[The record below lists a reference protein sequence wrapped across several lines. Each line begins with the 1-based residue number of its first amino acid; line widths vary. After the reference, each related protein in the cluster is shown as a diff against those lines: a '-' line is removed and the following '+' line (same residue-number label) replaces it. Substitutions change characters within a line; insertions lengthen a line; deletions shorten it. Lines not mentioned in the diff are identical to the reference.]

1 MQIIIVGCG
10 KMGSSVAVQLVAEG
24 HRVTIVDQSESVIE
38 QISNT
43 QDVIGYVGNG
53 AVFSV
58 LESAGAKDAD
68 LLLALTESDELNL
81 LSCLIAHKI
90 GAKHTVAR
98 VRNPEYAAHMYQ
110 ISDDLGLSMT
120 VNPDRQAAE
129 EIARVLRFP
138 AAMHVELFANGR
150 VELVSSKLPEK
161 SILNGVPLYELPQ
174 KLGGKVLICAV
185 ERGGVYTIPGGSF
198 VLRGGDTLYLD
209 GGAPREV
216 AKTLRKAGVLA
227 NPVRS
232 VMIAGGGRISYYLA
246 QELLKSNLSVK
257 IIERSRDRARVMAE
271 QLPDAVVLNG
281 DVTDH
286 DLLQE
291 EGIGSTDAFVALT
304 GLDEGNILSALYA
317 KHRNVSKVIAKV
329 NNDSLETLIKDV
341 SLDSVVSP
349 KRVATNRILRYVRS
363 REASA
368 DQGEIRGLYKIA
380 DGSIEVLEFLA
391 SAENRNLLD
400 IPLKDLRTK
409 KHILI
414 ACIVRNGKAIIP
426 GGMDCIEAGDIVMVV
441 TEQRLMNDLGD
452 IMEETK

>member
-1 MQIIIVGCG
+1 MQIIVVGCG
-10 KMGSSVAVQLVAEG
+10 KMGSSLAVQLVAEG
-24 HRVTIVDQSESVIE
+24 HRVTIVDRSESVIE

-58 LESAGAKDAD
+58 LESAGAKEAD
-68 LLLALTESDELNL
+68 LMLALTESDELNL

-90 GAKHTVAR
+90 GAKHTIAR

-110 ISDDLGLSMT
+110 ISDDLGLSMA

-150 VELVSSKLPEK
+150 VELVASKLPENG
-161 SILNGVPLYELPQ
+161 ILNGIPLYELPQ

-185 ERGGVYTIPGGSF
+185 ERDGTYTIPGGSF
-198 VLRGGDTLYLD
+198 VLQGGDTIYLA
-209 GGAPREV
+209 GAPREV

-232 VMIAGGGRISYYLA
+232 VMIGGGGRVSYYLA
-246 QELLKSNLSVK
+246 QELLRSNLSVK
-257 IIERSRDRARVMAE
+257 IIERSKERARLMAE
-271 QLPDAVVLNG
+271 LLPDAVILNG

-286 DLLQE
+286 ELLQE

-329 NNDSLETLIKDV
+329 NNDSLETLVKDV

-452 IMEETK
+452 IMEDVR

>member
-10 KMGSSVAVQLVAEG
+10 KMGSTLAVQLVAEG
-24 HRVTIVDQSESVIE
+24 HRVTIVDQSEQVIE

-68 LLLALTESDELNL
+68 LMLAMTQSDELNL

-110 ISDDLGLSMT
+110 ISEDLGLSMT

-138 AAMHVELFANGR
+138 AAMHVELFAQGR

-161 SILNGVPLYELPQ
+161 SILNGIPLFELPQ
-174 KLGGKVLICAV
+174 KLGSKVLICAV
-185 ERGGVYTIPGGSF
+185 ERNGAYTIPGGSF
-198 VLRGGDTLYLD
+198 VLQGGDTLYLT
-209 GGAPREV
+209 GAPREV
-216 AKTLRKAGVLA
+216 ARTLRKAGVLA

-232 VMIAGGGRISYYLA
+232 VMIGGGGRISYYLA

-257 IIERSRDRARVMAE
+257 IIERNHDRARAMAE

-286 DLLQE
+286 ELLQE
-291 EGIGSTDAFVALT
+291 EGIESTDAFVALT

-317 KHRNVSKVIAKV
+317 KHRKVGKVIAKV
-329 NNDSLETLIKDV
+329 NNDSLETLVKDV
-341 SLDSVVSP
+341 ALDSVISP
-349 KRVATNRILRYVRS
+349 KRVASNRVLRYVRS

-391 SAENRNLLD
+391 SAENKKLLD
-400 IPLKDLRTK
+400 IPLKDLKTK

-426 GGMDCIEAGDIVMVV
+426 GGMDCIQAGDVVLVV

-452 IMEETK
+452 IVEDAR

>member
-1 MQIIIVGCG
+1 MQIIVVGCG
-10 KMGSSVAVQLVAEG
+10 KMGSSLAVQLVAEG
-24 HRVTIVDQSESVIE
+24 HRVTIVDQSEAVIE

-43 QDVIGYVGNG
+43 LDVIGYVGNG

-58 LESAGAKDAD
+58 LESAGAKEAD
-68 LLLALTESDELNL
+68 LMLALTESDELNL

-90 GAKHTVAR
+90 GAKHTIAR

-110 ISDDLGLSMT
+110 ISGDLGLSMT

-185 ERGGVYTIPGGSF
+185 ERSGEYTIPGGSF
-198 VLRGGDTLYLD
+198 VLAGGDTIYLA
-209 GGAPREV
+209 GAPREV

-232 VMIAGGGRISYYLA
+232 VMIGGGGRISFYLA
-246 QELLKSNLSVK
+246 QELLRSNLSVK
-257 IIERSRDRARVMAE
+257 IIERSKERARLMAE
-271 QLPDAVVLNG
+271 LLPDAVVLNG

-286 DLLQE
+286 ELLQE
-291 EGIGSTDAFVALT
+291 EGIENADAFVALT

-317 KHRNVSKVIAKV
+317 KRRKVSKVIAKV
-329 NNDSLETLIKDV
+329 NNDSLETLVKDV
-341 SLDSVVSP
+341 ALDSVISP
-349 KRVATNRILRYVRS
+349 KRVASNRILRYVRS
-363 REASA
+363 REAGA
-368 DQGEIRGLYKIA
+368 AHGEIRGLYKIA

-391 SAENRNLLD
+391 GNEDVALLN
-400 IPLKDLRTK
+400 IPLKDLKTK

-426 GGMDCIEAGDIVMVV
+426 GGMDSIQAGDIVMVV

-452 IMEETK
+452 IMEDIR

>member
-1 MQIIIVGCG
+1 MQIIVVGCG
-10 KMGSSVAVQLVAEG
+10 KMGSSLAVQLVAEG
-24 HRVTIVDQSESVIE
+24 HRVTIVDQSEAVIE

-43 QDVIGYVGNG
+43 LDVIGYVGNG

-58 LESAGAKDAD
+58 LESAGAKEAD
-68 LLLALTESDELNL
+68 LMLALTESDELNL

-90 GAKHTVAR
+90 GAKHTIAR

-110 ISDDLGLSMT
+110 ISGDLGLSMT

-185 ERGGVYTIPGGSF
+185 ERSGEYTIPGGSF
-198 VLRGGDTLYLD
+198 VLAGGDTIYLA
-209 GGAPREV
+209 GAPREV

-232 VMIAGGGRISYYLA
+232 VMIGGGGRISFYLA
-246 QELLKSNLSVK
+246 QELLRSNLSVK
-257 IIERSRDRARVMAE
+257 IIERSKERARLMAE
-271 QLPDAVVLNG
+271 LLPDAVVLNG

-286 DLLQE
+286 ELLQE
-291 EGIGSTDAFVALT
+291 EGIENADAFVALT

-317 KHRNVSKVIAKV
+317 KRRKVSKVIAKV
-329 NNDSLETLIKDV
+329 NNDSLETLVKDV
-341 SLDSVVSP
+341 ALDSVISP
-349 KRVATNRILRYVRS
+349 KRVASNRILRYVRS
-363 REASA
+363 REAGA
-368 DQGEIRGLYKIA
+368 AHGEIRGLYKIA

-391 SAENRNLLD
+391 GNEDVALLN
-400 IPLKDLRTK
+400 IPLKDLKTK

-426 GGMDCIEAGDIVMVV
+426 GGMDSIQAGDIVMVV

-452 IMEETK
+452 IMEDVR

>member
-1 MQIIIVGCG
+1 MQIIVVGCG
-10 KMGSSVAVQLVAEG
+10 KMGSSLAVQLVAEG
-24 HRVTIVDQSESVIE
+24 HRVTIVDRSESVIE

-58 LESAGAKDAD
+58 LESAGAKEAD
-68 LLLALTESDELNL
+68 LMLALTESDELNL

-90 GAKHTVAR
+90 GAKHTIAR

-110 ISDDLGLSMT
+110 ISDDLGLSMA

-150 VELVSSKLPEK
+150 VELVASKLPENG
-161 SILNGVPLYELPQ
+161 ILNGIPLYELPQ

-185 ERGGVYTIPGGSF
+185 ERDGTYTIPGGSF
-198 VLRGGDTLYLD
+198 VLQGGDTIYLA
-209 GGAPREV
+209 GAPREV

-232 VMIAGGGRISYYLA
+232 VMIGGGGRVSYYLA
-246 QELLKSNLSVK
+246 QELLRSNLSVK
-257 IIERSRDRARVMAE
+257 IIERSKERARLMAE
-271 QLPDAVVLNG
+271 LLPDAVILNG

-286 DLLQE
+286 ELLQE
-291 EGIGSTDAFVALT
+291 EGIENADAFVALT

-317 KHRNVSKVIAKV
+317 KRRKVSKVIAKV
-329 NNDSLETLIKDV
+329 NNDSLETLVKDV
-341 SLDSVVSP
+341 ALDSVISP
-349 KRVATNRILRYVRS
+349 KRVASNRILRYVRS
-363 REASA
+363 REAGA
-368 DQGEIRGLYKIA
+368 AHGEIRGLYKIA

-391 SAENRNLLD
+391 GNEDAALLN
-400 IPLKDLRTK
+400 IPLKDLKTK

-452 IMEETK
+452 IMEDVR

>member
-1 MQIIIVGCG
+1 MQIIVVGCG
-10 KMGSSVAVQLVAEG
+10 KMGASLAVQLVQEG
-24 HRVTIVDQSESVIE
+24 HRVTIVDRSEAVIE

-58 LESAGAKDAD
+58 LESAGAAEAD
-68 LLLALTESDELNL
+68 LMLALTESDELNL

-90 GAKHTVAR
+90 GAKHTIAR
-98 VRNPEYAAHMYQ
+98 VRNPEYAAHMYR
-110 ISDDLGLSMT
+110 ISEDLGLSMT

-129 EIARVLRFP
+129 EIARILRFP

-150 VELVSSKLPEK
+150 VELVASKLPEQ
-161 SILNGVPLYELPQ
+161 SVLSGIPLFELPQ
-174 KLGGKVLICAV
+174 KLGSKVLICAV
-185 ERGGVYTIPGGSF
+185 ERNGTYTIPGGSF
-198 VLRGGDTLYLD
+198 VLQGGDTLYLT
-209 GGAPREV
+209 GAPREV

-232 VMIAGGGRISYYLA
+232 VIIGGGGRISYYLA
-246 QELLKSNLSVK
+246 QELCKSNLSVK
-257 IIERSRDRARVMAE
+257 IIEHSKERAREMAE
-271 QLPDAVVLNG
+271 LLPDAVILNG

-286 DLLQE
+286 ELLQE
-291 EGIGSTDAFVALT
+291 EGIEGTDAFVALT

-317 KHRNVSKVIAKV
+317 KRRKVSKVIAKV

-341 SLDSVVSP
+341 ALDSVISP
-349 KRVATNRILRYVRS
+349 KGIATNQILRYVRA

-368 DQGEIRGLYKIA
+368 GHGEIRGLYKIA
-380 DGSIEVLEFLA
+380 DGSIEVLEFRA
-391 SAENRNLLD
+391 SPENKQLLN
-400 IPLKDLRTK
+400 IPLKDLKTK

-426 GGMDCIEAGDIVMVV
+426 SGMDAIAAGDLVLVV

-452 IMEETK
+452 IMEDAR

>member
-1 MQIIIVGCG
+1 MQIIVVGCG
-10 KMGSSVAVQLVAEG
+10 KMGSSLAVQLVAEG

-58 LESAGAKDAD
+58 LESAGAKEAD
-68 LLLALTESDELNL
+68 LMLALTESDELNL

-90 GAKHTVAR
+90 GAKHTIAR

-110 ISDDLGLSMT
+110 ISDDLGLSMA

-185 ERGGVYTIPGGSF
+185 ERGGTYTIPGGSF
-198 VLRGGDTLYLD
+198 VLQGGDTIYLA
-209 GGAPREV
+209 GAPREV
-216 AKTLRKAGVLA
+216 AKTLRKAGILA

-232 VMIAGGGRISYYLA
+232 VIIGGGGRVSYYLA
-246 QELLKSNLSVK
+246 QELLRANLSVK
-257 IIERSRDRARVMAE
+257 IIEKNQNRARMMAE
-271 QLPDAVVLNG
+271 LLPDAVILNG

-286 DLLQE
+286 ELLEE
-291 EGIGSTDAFVALT
+291 EGIESADAFVALT

-317 KHRNVSKVIAKV
+317 KRRKVSKVIAKV
-329 NNDSLETLIKDV
+329 NNDSLETLVKDV
-341 SLDSVVSP
+341 ALDSVISP
-349 KRVATNRILRYVRS
+349 KRVASNRILRYVRS
-363 REASA
+363 REAGA
-368 DQGEIRGLYKIA
+368 AHGEIRGLYKIA

-391 SAENRNLLD
+391 GSEDVALLN
-400 IPLKDLRTK
+400 IPLKDLKTK

-426 GGMDCIEAGDIVMVV
+426 GGIDCIEAGDIVMVV

-452 IMEETK
+452 IMEDVR

>member
-1 MQIIIVGCG
+1 MQIIVVGCG
-10 KMGSSVAVQLVAEG
+10 KMGSSLAVQLVAEG
-24 HRVTIVDQSESVIE
+24 HRVTIVDQSEAVIE

-43 QDVIGYVGNG
+43 LDVIGYVGNG

-58 LESAGAKDAD
+58 LESAGAKEAD
-68 LLLALTESDELNL
+68 LMLALTESDELNL

-90 GAKHTVAR
+90 GAKHTIAR

-185 ERGGVYTIPGGSF
+185 ERSGEYTIPGGSF
-198 VLRGGDTLYLD
+198 VLAGGDTIYLA
-209 GGAPREV
+209 GAPREV
-216 AKTLRKAGVLA
+216 AKTLRKAGALA

-232 VMIAGGGRISYYLA
+232 VMIGGGGRISFYLA
-246 QELLKSNLSVK
+246 QELLRSNLSVK
-257 IIERSRDRARVMAE
+257 IIERSKERARLMAE
-271 QLPDAVVLNG
+271 LLPDAVVLNG

-286 DLLQE
+286 ELLQE
-291 EGIGSTDAFVALT
+291 EGIENADAFVALT

-317 KHRNVSKVIAKV
+317 KRRKVSKVIAKV
-329 NNDSLETLIKDV
+329 NNDSLETLVKDV
-341 SLDSVVSP
+341 ALDSVISP
-349 KRVATNRILRYVRS
+349 KRVASNRILRYVRS
-363 REASA
+363 REAGA
-368 DQGEIRGLYKIA
+368 AHGEIRGLYKIA

-391 SAENRNLLD
+391 GNEDVALLN
-400 IPLKDLRTK
+400 IPLKDLKTK

-426 GGMDCIEAGDIVMVV
+426 GGMDSIQAGDIVMVV

-452 IMEETK
+452 IMEDVR

>member
-1 MQIIIVGCG
+1 MQIIVVGCG
-10 KMGSSVAVQLVAEG
+10 KMGSSLAVQLVAEG
-24 HRVTIVDQSESVIE
+24 HRVTIVDRSESVIE

-43 QDVIGYVGNG
+43 QDVIGYIGNG

-58 LESAGAKDAD
+58 LESAGAKEAD
-68 LLLALTESDELNL
+68 LMLALTESDELNL

-90 GAKHTVAR
+90 GAKHTIAR

-110 ISDDLGLSMT
+110 ISDDLGLSMA

-150 VELVSSKLPEK
+150 VELVASKLPENG
-161 SILNGVPLYELPQ
+161 ILNGIPLYELPQ

-185 ERGGVYTIPGGSF
+185 ERDGTYTIPGGSF
-198 VLRGGDTLYLD
+198 VLQGGDTIYLA
-209 GGAPREV
+209 GAPREV

-232 VMIAGGGRISYYLA
+232 VMIGGGGRVSYYLA
-246 QELLKSNLSVK
+246 QELLRSNLSVK
-257 IIERSRDRARVMAE
+257 IIERSKERARLMAE
-271 QLPDAVVLNG
+271 LLPDAVILNG

-286 DLLQE
+286 ELLQE

-329 NNDSLETLIKDV
+329 NNDSLETLVKDV

-452 IMEETK
+452 IMEDVR

>member
-1 MQIIIVGCG
+1 MQIIVVGCG
-10 KMGSSVAVQLVAEG
+10 KMGSSIAVQLVAEG

-58 LESAGAKDAD
+58 LESAGAGTAD
-68 LLLALTESDELNL
+68 LVLALTESDELNL

-110 ISDDLGLSMT
+110 ISEDLGLSMT

-129 EIARVLRFP
+129 EIARILRFP
-138 AAMHVELFANGR
+138 AATHVELFANGR
-150 VELVSSKLPEK
+150 VELVSARLPEK
-161 SILNGVPLYELPQ
+161 TLLSGVPLFELPQ
-174 KLGGKVLICAV
+174 KLGSKVLICAV
-185 ERGGVYTIPGGSF
+185 ERNGTYTIPGGSF
-198 VLRGGDTLYLD
+198 VLQGGDTLYVT
-209 GGAPREV
+209 GAPREV

-232 VMIAGGGRISYYLA
+232 VIIGGGGRVSYYLA
-246 QELLKSNLSVK
+246 QELLKSNLTVK
-257 IIERSRDRARVMAE
+257 IVERNKERARMMAE

-286 DLLQE
+286 ELLQE
-291 EGIGSTDAFVALT
+291 EGIESTDAFVALT

-317 KHRNVSKVIAKV
+317 KHRKVSKVIAKV
-329 NNDSLETLIKDV
+329 NNESLETLTKDV
-341 SLDSVVSP
+341 ALDSVISP
-349 KRVATNRILRYVRS
+349 KNVVSNQILRYVRA

-380 DGSIEVLEFLA
+380 DGSIEVLEFMA
-391 SAENRNLLD
+391 TAENKNLLD

-409 KHILI
+409 QHILI

-426 GGMDCIEAGDIVMVV
+426 GGMDAISAGDVVLVV
-441 TEQRLMNDLGD
+441 TGQRRMNDLGD
-452 IMEETK
+452 IMEDAK

>member
-1 MQIIIVGCG
+1 MQIIVVGCG
-10 KMGSSVAVQLVAEG
+10 KMGSSLAVQLVAEG
-24 HRVTIVDQSESVIE
+24 HRVTIVDRSESVIE

-58 LESAGAKDAD
+58 LESAGAKEAD
-68 LLLALTESDELNL
+68 LMLALTESDELNL

-90 GAKHTVAR
+90 GAKHTIAR

-110 ISDDLGLSMT
+110 ISDDLGLSMA

-150 VELVSSKLPEK
+150 VELVASKLPENG
-161 SILNGVPLYELPQ
+161 ILNGIPLYELPQ

-185 ERGGVYTIPGGSF
+185 ERDGTYTIPGGSF
-198 VLRGGDTLYLD
+198 VLQGGDTIYLA
-209 GGAPREV
+209 GAPREV

-232 VMIAGGGRISYYLA
+232 VMIGGGGRVSYYLA
-246 QELLKSNLSVK
+246 QELLRSNLSVK
-257 IIERSRDRARVMAE
+257 IIERSKERARLMAE
-271 QLPDAVVLNG
+271 LLPDAVILNG

-286 DLLQE
+286 ELLQE

-329 NNDSLETLIKDV
+329 NNDSLETLIKGV

-400 IPLKDLRTK
+400 IPLKDLKTK

-452 IMEETK
+452 IMEDVR